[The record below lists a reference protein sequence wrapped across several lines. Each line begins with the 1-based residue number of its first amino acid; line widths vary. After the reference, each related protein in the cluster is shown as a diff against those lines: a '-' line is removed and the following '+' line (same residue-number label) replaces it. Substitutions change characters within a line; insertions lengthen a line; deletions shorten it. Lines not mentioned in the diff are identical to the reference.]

1 MVEHRLLKTL
11 KEENADLK
19 LDLSQSKDQ
28 NRRLWNVIK
37 DLNEME
43 CNLHTISNSADL
55 LEMIM
60 SILSIALDA
69 VGSENGSILLLDEE
83 SDELVFV
90 AVIGDRNQELTGYRI
105 PADSGV
111 AGWVN
116 RTRRSALVLDV
127 RKDGRW
133 ISAVDQSIG
142 FHTRSLMA
150 VPLVLGDRVLGVM
163 EVVNALPKRQFNDKD
178 LALIQLVARM
188 ASFVFGCT
196 EEALEKTPAPLSGEN
211 LN

>member
-1 MVEHRLLKTL
+1 MVERQLLKSL
-11 KEENADLK
+11 KEENVDLK

-37 DLNEME
+37 DLNELE
-43 CNLHTISNSADL
+43 CNLHTISTSADL
-55 LEMIM
+55 LNMIM
-60 SILSIALDA
+60 DILTIALDA
-69 VGSENGSILLLDEE
+69 VGSENGSILLMDDE

-90 AVIGDRNQELTGYRI
+90 AVVGDRQEELIGYRI
-105 PADSGV
+105 PAESGV
-111 AGWVN
+111 AGWVT

-127 RKDGRW
+127 RKDDRW

-142 FHTRSLMA
+142 FHTQSLMA
-150 VPLVLGDRVLGVM
+150 VPLILGDRILGVM
-163 EVVNALPKRQFNDKD
+163 EVVNALPERHFNEKD
-178 LALIQLVARM
+178 LALVQLVARL

-196 EEALEKTPAPLSGEN
+196 EEALEKNPKPIEGKK

>member
-1 MVEHRLLKTL
+1 MVDRQLIKTL
-11 KEENADLK
+11 KEQNADLK

-28 NRRLWNVIK
+28 NERLWMVIK
-37 DLNEME
+37 ALNELE
-43 CNLHTISNSADL
+43 CNLHAFETSADL

-60 SILSIALDA
+60 NILSIALEA

-90 AVIGDRNQELTGYRI
+90 AVIGDRQNELTGFRI

-111 AGWVN
+111 AGWVK
-116 RTRRSALVLDV
+116 RTRRSALVPDV
-127 RKDGRW
+127 RRDDRW

-150 VPLVLGDRVLGVM
+150 VPLILGERILGVM
-163 EVVNALPKRQFNDKD
+163 EVVNALPETHFNDKD
-178 LALIQLVARM
+178 LALIQLVSRL

-196 EEALEKTPAPLSGEN
+196 EEALEKKPNPHAGEDAN
-211 LN
+211 